1 MGPVGN
7 PELFRPVQVKYNN
20 ALNSQPPL
28 DLSKT
33 KSLHYSFRNEGRARF
48 VVQILWIGK
57 GYGIHGIW
65 LLERKLDSFMVH
77 LKYNEN
83 ENQNA

>member
-1 MGPVGN
+1 M
-7 PELFRPVQVKYNN
+7 RSTAKH
-20 ALNSQPPL
+20 PPPRSL
-28 DLSKT
+28 QDK
-33 KSLHYSFRNEGRARF
+33 KSPLLLPKRAPEGRARF

-65 LLERKLDSFMVH
+65 LPKRKLDSFMVH
-77 LKYNEN
+77 LKYNDN

>member
-1 MGPVGN
+1 
-7 PELFRPVQVKYNN
+7 
-20 ALNSQPPL
+20 
-28 DLSKT
+28 
-33 KSLHYSFRNEGRARF
+33 